1 MSVTAWWWGDKTT
14 IMSVAV
20 NSPPLLSTYQRW
32 FLLGIVVATST
43 LYSMTILVV
52 SVVLPQMQGS
62 LSATPDQ
69 ISWAMTANILGTA
82 IITPMSG
89 WLSGRFGW
97 RNIMLF
103 CLAGF
108 AFSTILC
115 GQTDSLVGL
124 VIYRTFQGGFGGPIV
139 PLSQAIILSSFPK
152 RQHGLATSIFG
163 MGVVIGPILGPIY
176 GGYLSEL
183 YNWRWAF
190 FMIVPVAVAAWVGLW
205 FILHDGGR
213 QGRIKFAWMGFISLS
228 IALTCLQLVLD
239 RGQRL
244 DWFYSI
250 EITTET
256 VVGVFAFG
264 VFLANSLLSRAPLL
278 NLRFLLNRNYALG
291 LIIVAVYG
299 MLNFTPMVMLP
310 PMLKNL
316 GGYPDSIIGI
326 LLAGRGSG
334 AVLGFFLA
342 NWVSRIDARIGISA
356 GFLLQ
361 AWSGWVM
368 TSFNMDVTMSEVLFA
383 SSAQGLAVG
392 FIWVPLTVSTFAN
405 VDTKNMAETSTMYH
419 LLRNIGSSIF
429 ISLSVMTVMRSSATN
444 YSRLSEFVN
453 PFNDALRDYGVSSL
467 HGYNNL
473 AELAKLN
480 AELVDQAQL
489 IGFLNAFGLYTMM
502 CLLVLPIIFMIK
514 PPKQQVVATA

>member
-1 MSVTAWWWGDKTT
+1 MTTATT
-14 IMSVAV
+14 SIGVA
-20 NSPPLLSTYQRW
+20 SPSHRW
-32 FLLGIVVATST
+32 LLLGIVVATAT

-69 ISWAMTANILGTA
+69 ISWAMTANILATA
-82 IITPMSG
+82 VVTPLSG

-108 AFSTILC
+108 TVATVLC
-115 GQTDSLVGL
+115 GQADSLVSL
-124 VIYRTFQGGFGGPIV
+124 VVFRALQGGFGAPMV
-139 PLSQAIILSSFPK
+139 PLSQAIILSTFPK
-152 RQHGLATSIFG
+152 RQHGLATSLFG

-190 FMIVPVAVAAWVGLW
+190 FMIVPLAVAGWIGLW
-205 FILHDGGR
+205 AILHDGGR
-213 QGRIKFAWMGFISLS
+213 QERIQFAWTGFMSLA
-228 IALTCLQLVLD
+228 IALSCLQLVLD

-244 DWFYSI
+244 DWFYST
-250 EITTET
+250 EIVTET
-256 VVGVFAFG
+256 VIGTFAFF
-264 VFLANSLLSRAPLL
+264 VWLSHSLLARTPLL
-278 NLRFLLNRNYALG
+278 NLRFLLNRNYGLG
-291 LIIVAVYG
+291 LIIVLVYG

-310 PMLKNL
+310 PLLKNL
-316 GGYPDSIIGI
+316 GGYPDSIIGV
-326 LLAGRGSG
+326 LLAGRGAG
-334 AVLGFFLA
+334 AVIGFFLA
-342 NWVSRIDARIGISA
+342 NWISKLDLRVGMAA

-368 TSFNMDVTMSEVLFA
+368 TGFSMDVTIYDVMMA
-383 SSAQGLAVG
+383 SLAQGLAVG
-392 FIWVPLTVSTFAN
+392 FIWVPLTVSTFAMIE
-405 VDTKNMAETSTMYH
+405 TRNMAETSTMFH

-429 ISLSVMTVMRSSATN
+429 ISLSVMTVVRTSASN
-444 YSRLSEFVN
+444 FSRLTEFVS
-453 PFNDALRDYGVSSL
+453 PFNEALRDYGVSSL
-467 HGYNNL
+467 HGYTNL
-473 AELAKLN
+473 AELARLN

-502 CLLVLPIIFMIK
+502 CLLVLPVIFMVK
-514 PPKQQVVATA
+514 QPKRSQTEGE